1 MNLLE
6 YFDEEYSKVQKSHG
20 SITAAILQ
28 ANDIAKS
35 LTIAY
40 KKLSDI
46 KPDLH
51 SISEIES
58 DKLEELLSSM
68 NNFIRDC
75 KNFADDIDIAIK
87 ATEDIRSI

>member
-40 KKLSDI
+40 KKLSEI
-46 KPDLH
+46 KPDIS
-51 SISEIES
+51 SISDVDS

-68 NNFIRDC
+68 NSFIRDC
-75 KNFADDIDIAIK
+75 KNFADDIDIAIS
-87 ATEDIRSI
+87 ATNDIKGP